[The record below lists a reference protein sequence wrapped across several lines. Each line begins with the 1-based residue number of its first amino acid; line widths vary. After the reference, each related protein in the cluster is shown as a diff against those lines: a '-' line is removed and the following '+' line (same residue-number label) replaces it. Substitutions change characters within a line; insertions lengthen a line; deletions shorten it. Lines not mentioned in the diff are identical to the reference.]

1 MSEEIRT
8 VSAAAFTELDKNNIT
23 VVDVREPDEI
33 LVHPVGNTINVPF
46 SDFPKGLDDIPSE
59 KDVYVLCRTGDFSA
73 EVAEILTDRGYTAF
87 NVEGGYQA
95 IAALDAPAQNSGAS
109 AGKTPPEQELQT
121 VFVDAKGLKCPGPIV
136 KVADTVRSLKDG
148 DRVKAEATEDAFAS
162 DIAVWC
168 ERTGNK
174 LIKL

>member
-59 KDVYVLCRTGDFSA
+59 KDVYVLCRTGISA
-73 EVAEILTDRGYTAF
+73 RRLPRSS
-87 NVEGGYQA
+87 A
-95 IAALDAPAQNSGAS
+95 IADIPRSTWRAVIRRSRRLALLN
-109 AGKTPPEQELQT
+109 
-121 VFVDAKGLKCPGPIV
+121 
-136 KVADTVRSLKDG
+136 
-148 DRVKAEATEDAFAS
+148 
-162 DIAVWC
+162 
-168 ERTGNK
+168 RTAAHLRG
-174 LIKL
+174 